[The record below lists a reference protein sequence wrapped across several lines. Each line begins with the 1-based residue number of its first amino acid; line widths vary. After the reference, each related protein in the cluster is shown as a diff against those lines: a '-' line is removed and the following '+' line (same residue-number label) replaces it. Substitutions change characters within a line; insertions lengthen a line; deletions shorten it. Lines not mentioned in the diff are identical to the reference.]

1 LRLFRE
7 IGELKQF
14 IDEVNAARKEAHGV
28 LSTLP
33 HKHTGL
39 PVRFGD
45 GLFKRD
51 RARDEAPGHEG
62 IEGAIEKLKKQL
74 AEQEKARA
82 ELLAAQAAAKVAA
95 EEQAKA
101 AAEAKLAAIQR
112 EIELKMKEAAAV
124 QAVIQA

>member
-1 LRLFRE
+1 
-7 IGELKQF
+7 LKRSSQRGPRCTRRSSSSP
-14 IDEVNAARKEAHGV
+14 IRPTA

-39 PVRFGD
+39 PARFAD
-45 GLFKRD
+45 GFFKHD
-51 RARDEAPGHEG
+51 KARDEAPDLEA
-62 IEGAIEKLKKQL
+62 IEGSIEKLKKEL

-82 ELLAAQAAAKVAA
+82 ELLAAQAAAKVEA

-101 AAEAKLAAIQR
+101 AAEAKLAAIQK
-112 EIELKMKEAAAV
+112 EIELKMKQAAAV